1 MSNKEKKYLLIS
13 VYLFALIFM
22 LFGFSFAYFT
32 ARDKS
37 QEKALDVTSGQ
48 LHLSLEIAQKYPGK
62 KLIPTDDTD
71 IMKAYNNKCVDDN
84 GSAACD
90 AYDLIIT
97 NDSATQDII
106 GNIDFTINHIK
117 NLSYLVLDEEGNIYQ
132 DITKVPK
139 STDDMPLGGNFILDG
154 AIETGTVTSRKFTLI
169 IWLSNLNQE
178 QNDESGGTYSASIEY
193 SSIYGQKLSSSVSGE
208 ES

>member
-13 VYLFALIFM
+13 VYLFAFIFM

-71 IMKAYNNKCVDDN
+71 IMKAYNMKTVI
-84 GSAACD
+84 
-90 AYDLIIT
+90 YK
-97 NDSATQDII
+97 DI
-106 GNIDFTINHIK
+106 
-117 NLSYLVLDEEGNIYQ
+117 SYRFIY
-132 DITKVPK
+132 KVK
-139 STDDMPLGGNFILDG
+139 
-154 AIETGTVTSRKFTLI
+154 
-169 IWLSNLNQE
+169 Q
-178 QNDESGGTYSASIEY
+178 
-193 SSIYGQKLSSSVSGE
+193 
-208 ES
+208 